1 MKKLLGILVLGLLLI
16 SCDQSQDQKKSK
28 KTPDFERA
36 LENCSDYHFEF
47 YRKAE
52 QEKWEKELEYE
63 VLDKKKVKELVNY
76 WKNFKKMSLSKKKT
90 SKKRDAYMV
99 YFNNCKLR
107 WKENPKKF
115 KEKWL

>member
-1 MKKLLGILVLGLLLI
+1 MKKLLGIVVLGLLLI

-36 LENCSDYHFEF
+36 LENCSDYNFEY

-52 QEKWEKELEYE
+52 QERWEKKIENGNS
-63 VLDKKKVKELVNY
+63 DKKVKELVNY
-76 WKNFKKMSLSKKKT
+76 WKNFKKMPLSKKKT

-99 YFNNCKLR
+99 SFNNCQLW
-107 WKENPKKF
+107 WKQNPKKF

>member
-1 MKKLLGILVLGLLLI
+1 MEKLLVILTLAIILT
-16 SCDQSQDQKKSK
+16 SCDQNQDKKKSEK
-28 KTPDFERA
+28 IPAFEQA
-36 LENCSDYHFEF
+36 LENCSDYNFEY

-52 QEKWEKELEYE
+52 QERWEKEIEYGNS
-63 VLDKKKVKELVNY
+63 DKKVKELVNY
-76 WKNFKKMSLSKKKT
+76 WKNFKKMPLSKKKT

-99 YFNNCKLR
+99 SFNNCQLR